1 VSLIEREQR
10 ACNVAATTYKAH
22 MALIGEAVNLYRPNR
37 FAHRDTK
44 AHLFKDA
51 VEAIHVQQ
59 EAKLA
64 TLG

>member
-1 VSLIEREQR
+1 
-10 ACNVAATTYKAH
+10 

-64 TLG
+64 TLGWRGHEVLTLIN